1 MLVIAVIAAE
11 LIVGGK
17 LPSLPIFALSL
28 ITPVAVSSAAF
39 AINDYLDIEV
49 DRENGKRR
57 PLATGEAAPRD
68 ALIITAAGLV
78 VGLSASLLI
87 NAYAFAIAV
96 VFGLLS
102 LLYSYRLKGMALL
115 GNAYVGF
122 SMAIPFIFGS
132 YVVSEK
138 INTGIILISLMI
150 FLSGTAR
157 EVHGAIRDL
166 RGDTKARKLRTLPIV
181 IGVFWSSVFALL
193 LYIVAIAISAFLF
206 ASVSPFRGNLFFG
219 APVLLSDLMLAYV
232 GMGYLARPGRS
243 FRNSSRN
250 ISLLA
255 MGIAL
260 VAILLAPL

>member
-1 MLVIAVIAAE
+1 MRLGTFARLTRVEHSIMLVIAVIAAE

-219 APVLLSDLMLAYV
+219 APVLLSDLMLAYL
-232 GMGYLARPGRS
+232 GMGYLAP
-243 FRNSSRN
+243 
-250 ISLLA
+250 
-255 MGIAL
+255 
-260 VAILLAPL
+260 P